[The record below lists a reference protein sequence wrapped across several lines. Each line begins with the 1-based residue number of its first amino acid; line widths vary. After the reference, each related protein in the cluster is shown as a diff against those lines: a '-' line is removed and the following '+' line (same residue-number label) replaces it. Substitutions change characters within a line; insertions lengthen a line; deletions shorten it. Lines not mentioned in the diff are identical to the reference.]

1 METIFLFDTN
11 LIKSKDKREFIKTL
25 MITND
30 DQGHIHVYSSFGA
43 AEGSLLGMISFPDF
57 RDNLVLRDLT
67 YVGRFGNQSRYVAI
81 LEFLDVDTNV
91 QRVTV
96 VYTQNY

>member
-11 LIKSKDKREFIKTL
+11 LIKAKDNREFIKTL

-30 DQGHIHVYSSFGA
+30 DQGHIHVYTSFGA
-43 AEGSLLGMISFPDF
+43 SEGALLGMITIPDF
-57 RDNLVLRDLT
+57 RDNLVLKDIT
-67 YVGRFGNQSRYVAI
+67 FVGKFNNQSRYAAT
-81 LEFLDVDTNV
+81 LEFLDVDAKV
-91 QRVTV
+91 QTVTV

>member
-11 LIKSKDKREFIKTL
+11 LILAKDKREFIKTL

-30 DQGHIHVYSSFGA
+30 DQGHIHVYTSFGA
-43 AEGSLLGMISFPDF
+43 FEGSFVGMMETPDF
-57 RDNLVLRDLT
+57 RDNLVLKDLIFA
-67 YVGRFGNQSRYVAI
+67 GRFGNQSRYVAT

>member
-11 LIKSKDKREFIKTL
+11 FIKAKDNREFIKTL
-25 MITND
+25 MITHD
-30 DQGHIHVYSSFGA
+30 GQDHIHVYSSFGA
-43 AEGSLLGMISFPDF
+43 AEGALLGMISVPDF

-67 YVGRFGNQSRYVAI
+67 YVGRFGNQSRYVAT

>member
-1 METIFLFDTN
+1 
-11 LIKSKDKREFIKTL
+11 
-25 MITND
+25 
-30 DQGHIHVYSSFGA
+30 
-43 AEGSLLGMISFPDF
+43 MISIPDF

-67 YVGRFGNQSRYVAI
+67 YVGRFGNQSRYVAT